1 MADTRLAGADF
12 IRASACIIVLG
23 HHLAQRMSWNSDL
36 GWMEWM
42 RVFVQTGGFGVSMFF
57 VLSGYLLAK
66 PFWSAVDAG
75 RPLPSLRVYAIR
87 RAARILPGFWLAL
100 TVTFILSVTVFH
112 FGLTPQLMLRFL
124 SGLFLLADWHWVTLF
139 PVEVNGPLWSISFEV
154 TSYLLLPLGF
164 IALFAL
170 APRVGVGWRTRILWL
185 AVIAVALA
193 AHTLFVRL
201 VHPGSFQRGWD
212 YGLIGGAKTWMPNF
226 NPFGFF
232 AMFATGALAAGVQG
246 KLARYRHPG
255 FDALALLAL
264 GAGIALL
271 QIQTNARG
279 TESYGLLLVPHDFP
293 WFHLTV
299 AASLALLPSTV
310 LLGRLLDNPVVR
322 YLARISFG
330 IYVWHY
336 VVLEL
341 VRLYIAPDIDHG
353 QMQDPLRMAWVSGL
367 IVGVSILIA
376 HASFYLL
383 ENPIIAWARG
393 LEKRPGRPA
402 PTLSPAAG

>member
-1 MADTRLAGADF
+1 MADKRLAGADF
-12 IRASACIIVLG
+12 IRASACLIVLG
-23 HHLAQRMSWNSDL
+23 HHLSQRMSWNNDL

-57 VLSGYLLAK
+57 VLSGYLLAQ
-66 PFWSAVDAG
+66 PFWSALDAG

-100 TVTFILSVTVFH
+100 TVTFILTITVFH
-112 FGLTPQLMLRFL
+112 FGLTPQLVLRYL
-124 SGLFLLADWHWVTLF
+124 SGVFLVADWHWVTLF

-154 TSYLLLPLGF
+154 TSYVLLPLGF
-164 IALFAL
+164 TALFAL
-170 APRVGVGWRTRILWL
+170 VARVGSGWRMRALWL
-185 AVIAVALA
+185 GVIAVALV
-193 AHTLFVRL
+193 AHVLFVRF

-232 AMFATGALAAGVQG
+232 AMFATGAIAAGVQA
-246 KLARYRHPG
+246 KLARYRNFG
-255 FDALALLAL
+255 FDVLALLAL
-264 GAGIALL
+264 AALVALL
-271 QIQTNARG
+271 AIQTQARG
-279 TESYGLLLVPHDFP
+279 TESYGLLLVPHNFP
-293 WFHLTV
+293 WFHLAV
-299 AASLALLPSTV
+299 GACLALTPSSV
-310 LLGRLLDNPVVR
+310 IVARVLDNRVVR
-322 YLARISFG
+322 YFARISFG

-341 VRLYIAPDIDHG
+341 VRLTIAPDIDHG
-353 QMQDPLRMAWVSGL
+353 RMEDPLRMAWVSAL
-367 IVGVSILIA
+367 IIAASILIA

-383 ENPIIAWARG
+383 ENPIILWARG
-393 LEKRPGRPA
+393 FEKRSEPAA

>member
-12 IRASACIIVLG
+12 IRASACMIVLG
-23 HHLAQRMSWNSDL
+23 HHLSQRMSWNSDL

-42 RVFVQTGGFGVSMFF
+42 RVFTQTGGFGVSMFF
-57 VLSGYLLAK
+57 VLSGYLLAQ
-66 PFWSAVDAG
+66 PFWSALDSG
-75 RPLPSLRVYAIR
+75 RPLLALRVYAIR
-87 RAARILPGFWLAL
+87 RAARILPGYWLAL
-100 TVTFILSVTVFH
+100 TVTFILSITVFH
-112 FGLTPQLMLRFL
+112 YGLTPQLVLRYL
-124 SGLFLLADWHWVTLF
+124 SGVFLVADWHWVTLF

-164 IALFAL
+164 IALFWL
-170 APRVGVGWRTRILWL
+170 APRVGRGWRTRILWL
-185 AVIAVALA
+185 GVIAAALI
-193 AHTLFVRL
+193 AHTLFVRF
-201 VHPGSFQRGWD
+201 VHPGSLQRGWD
-212 YGLIGGAKTWMPNF
+212 YGLIGGAKLWMPNF

-246 KLARYRHPG
+246 RLARYRNLG
-255 FDALALLAL
+255 FDGLALLAL
-264 GAGIALL
+264 IAGIALL
-271 QIQTNARG
+271 AIQTTARG

-293 WFHLTV
+293 WFHLTI

-341 VRLYIAPDIDHG
+341 VRLWVAPDIDHG
-353 QMQDPLRMAWVSGL
+353 QMHDTVRMAWVSGL
-367 IVGVSILIA
+367 IIAVSILIA
-376 HASFYLL
+376 HTSFYLL
-383 ENPIIAWARG
+383 ENPIILWARG
-393 LEKRPGRPA
+393 LEKRPEQGT
-402 PTLSPAAG
+402 PTLSPATG

>member
-12 IRASACIIVLG
+12 IRASACMIVLG
-23 HHLAQRMSWNSDL
+23 HHLSQRMSWNSDL

-42 RVFVQTGGFGVSMFF
+42 RVFTQTGGFGVSMFF
-57 VLSGYLLAK
+57 VLSGHLLAQ
-66 PFWSAVDAG
+66 PFWSALDSG
-75 RPLPSLRVYAIR
+75 RPLLALRVYAIR
-87 RAARILPGFWLAL
+87 RAARILPGYWLAL
-100 TVTFILSVTVFH
+100 TVTFILSITVFH
-112 FGLTPQLMLRFL
+112 YGLTPQLVLRYL
-124 SGLFLLADWHWVTLF
+124 SGVFLVADWHWVTLF

-164 IALFAL
+164 IALFWL
-170 APRVGVGWRTRILWL
+170 APRVGRGWRTRILWL
-185 AVIAVALA
+185 GVIAAALI
-193 AHTLFVRL
+193 AHTLFVRF
-201 VHPGSFQRGWD
+201 VHPGSLQRGWD
-212 YGLIGGAKTWMPNF
+212 YGLIGGAKLWMPNF

-246 KLARYRHPG
+246 RLARYRNLG
-255 FDALALLAL
+255 FDGLALLAL
-264 GAGIALL
+264 IAGIALL
-271 QIQTNARG
+271 AIQTTARG

-299 AASLALLPSTV
+299 AASLVLLPSTV

-341 VRLYIAPDIDHG
+341 ARLWVAPDIDHG
-353 QMQDPLRMAWVSGL
+353 QMHDPVRMAWVSGL
-367 IVGVSILIA
+367 IIAVSILIA
-376 HASFYLL
+376 HTSFYLL
-383 ENPIIAWARG
+383 ENPIILWARG
-393 LEKRPGRPA
+393 LEKRPEQGT